1 MGSILLLLLIPL
13 LCWLAAE
20 LETGLESSSL
30 DSKVV
35 PSLPKLTSCFLY
47 SGDYVFG
54 GSGGKRES
62 SQGAFLP
69 ASQSSAES
77 RFQRCEDR
85 YFSKA
90 MSTKEVPLRCM
101 DAQKH

>member
-1 MGSILLLLLIPL
+1 MGLIVLLLLFPL

-30 DSKVV
+30 DSKVE
-35 PSLPKLTSCFLY
+35 PSLPIITSCFLY

-54 GSGGKRES
+54 GSGGKEES
-62 SQGAFLP
+62 SQGTFLP
-69 ASQSSAES
+69 ASQSSYELW
-77 RFQRCEDR
+77 FQSCEDR

-90 MSTKEVPLRCM
+90 ISAKEVPLRCM
-101 DAQKH
+101 GV